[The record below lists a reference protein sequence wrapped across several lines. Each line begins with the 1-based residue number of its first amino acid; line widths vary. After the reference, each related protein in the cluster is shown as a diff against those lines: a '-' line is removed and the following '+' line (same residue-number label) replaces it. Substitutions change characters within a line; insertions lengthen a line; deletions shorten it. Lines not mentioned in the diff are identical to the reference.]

1 MSALDEKDKAFVE
14 LEKAFT
20 EHDYFLVRLK
30 VEPFF
35 DPLHDDPR
43 FKEMLKRLNLPE

>member
-1 MSALDEKDKAFVE
+1 MQHLVKKTKHSLNSKN
-14 LEKAFT
+14 AFT

-43 FKEMLKRLNLPE
+43 FKEMLKRLNLPQ